1 MKQAT
6 WRVGLYSKVV
16 LTLIVILLA
25 ALLCKPFFITKPV
38 IAYNTTADDA
48 YYHADEAL
56 ERAEE
61 AYRYADEA
69 YDYAGRAYYQTE
81 QAHKEVEKIYFQ
93 ARRAEERADEAYEKA
108 EEALAKAKT
117 AQGNANYYAD
127 NAYWRAK
134 RDLSAVTE
142 LIWWMIRKNRKD
154 LVKMGEKLEIGI
166 SSLEELME
174 EFEEIKK
181 QK

>member
-1 MKQAT
+1 MKQGT

-69 YDYAGRAYYQTE
+69 YDYAGRAYYQAE
-81 QAHKEVEKIYFQ
+81 QAHKEVKKTYFQ

-108 EEALAKAKT
+108 KT
-117 AQGNANYYAD
+117 AEGNANYYAD

-134 RDLSAVTE
+134 RDLSAATE
-142 LIWWMIRKNRKD
+142 LIRWMIRKNRKD
-154 LVKMGEKLEIGI
+154 LVKMGEKLEIRI